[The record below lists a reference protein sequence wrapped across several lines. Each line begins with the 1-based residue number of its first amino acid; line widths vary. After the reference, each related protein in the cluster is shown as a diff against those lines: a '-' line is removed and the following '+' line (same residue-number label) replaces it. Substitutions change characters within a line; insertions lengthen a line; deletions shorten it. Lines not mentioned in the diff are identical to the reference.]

1 MNTFQLECFLALAR
15 NLNYARTAEQMHVSQ
30 PAITRQIQSLEDE
43 LGTQLFHRS
52 TRSVSLTDNGRKFI
66 PDAKSIVE
74 TSHRAVHRFAGRQ
87 ADAVVDYTIGCSGMA
102 PMSLLIPILK
112 NFSDA
117 HPGLHPKLIDLPLT
131 QLVPQLDDGMVNIAL
146 GAKVERS
153 ELKNCSYHEICRTRL
168 SCIFAAG
175 HPVSQ
180 EPVITM
186 GTLQKY
192 PTILYSPID
201 IPTSVARQQ
210 DVALEGKTASDIYY
224 CDTAEEAV
232 IMTASGLGVSFLPE
246 IFLSVFDE
254 LDSAPVVDVP
264 EISFGVFYKSHHLTA
279 VTRDFIARL
288 SDSLESVG
296 VQ

>member
-74 TSHRAVHRFAGRQ
+74 TSHRAVHRFASKQ
-87 ADAVVDYTIGCSGMA
+87 ADAVVDYAIGCSGMA
-102 PMSLLIPILK
+102 PMSLLVPILK
-112 NFSDA
+112 DFADA
-117 HPGLHPKLIDLPLT
+117 HPSLQPKLVDLPLP
-131 QLVPQLDDGMVNIAL
+131 QMVPQLDDGMVSVAL

-168 SCIFAAG
+168 SCIFSAD
-175 HPVSQ
+175 HPVHR
-180 EPVITM
+180 EEVLTM
-186 GTLQKY
+186 RTLQKY

-210 DVALEGKTASDIYY
+210 NVALEGKAASDIFY

-232 IMTASGLGVSFLPE
+232 IMAASGLGVSFLPE

-288 SDSLESVG
+288 SESLEALDAE
-296 VQ
+296 